1 MSKQAPGRPDL
12 AVTLRTPEAVDQ
24 ALRDPALRVVGRGAW
39 HEDPRVNDLIDR
51 MPSMHDDD
59 VRRACLIPVRALLSP
74 DAVQAAA
81 PSMRLAM
88 RELALSASRS
98 GAQMDLVDA
107 YTSLVAPTFLRT
119 YLGLESAVSARD
131 LRAFSA
137 SLTAELVKQGPPD
150 QDRVEIILGV
160 SERIRAL
167 VSSLRRRH
175 SGDHPLDRVIAAVP
189 DDRDVT
195 AVVCLLASGG
205 QETVSSLTCSVLLAI
220 CDEPAQAVRWLHNPL
235 AVVDEMARLL
245 PPIMMLARQA
255 AVDIRIDGVTI
266 QAGRTVLLDLTS
278 ASRGNAE
285 GLAKPLGTG
294 SAGLAF
300 GMGIHRCLG
309 RSVARAI
316 VPIATD
322 AILDALPHLRE
333 STFRVSGS
341 PVPGVFRGPTS
352 MSVIHPTVDSG
363 VWHPSD
369 VAVEEREA

>member
-1 MSKQAPGRPDL
+1 MSEQAPGRADL
-12 AVTLRTPEAVDQ
+12 AVMLRTPEAVDQ

-51 MPSMHDDD
+51 MPSMHDDE

-81 PSMRLAM
+81 PKMRLAT

-98 GAQMDLVDA
+98 GAQLDLVDT
-107 YTSLVAPTFLRT
+107 YTSLVAPAFLRS

-160 SERIRAL
+160 SERVRAL

-175 SGDHPLDRVIAAVP
+175 PGGHPLDRVIAAVP

-220 CDEPAQAVRWLHNPL
+220 CEESAQAVRWLHNPL

-255 AVDIRIDGVTI
+255 AVDI

-285 GLAKPLGTG
+285 GLAKPPGTG

-309 RSVARAI
+309 RSVARSI
-316 VPIATD
+316 VPIAID
-322 AILDALPHLRE
+322 EILDALPHLRE
-333 STFRVSGS
+333 CTFRVLGS